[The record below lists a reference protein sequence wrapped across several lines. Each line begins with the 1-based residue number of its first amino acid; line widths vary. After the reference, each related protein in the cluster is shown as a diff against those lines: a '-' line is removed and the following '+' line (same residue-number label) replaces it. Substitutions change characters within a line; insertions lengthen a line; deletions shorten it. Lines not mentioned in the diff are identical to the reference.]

1 MIAVVYVS
9 SAAEP
14 LSQQALVEL
23 LTVSRRN
30 NQRDGLSG
38 LLLYRGGNFMQLLEG
53 DETAVWST
61 HARIT
66 RDARHRGVLTILQQ
80 PITNRLFDDWTM
92 AFGNLDDPDIA
103 ALDGIS
109 GFLDRDFHDP
119 TYTDDAN
126 RALTLLRTFRK
137 AMR

>member
-9 SAAEP
+9 SATEP
-14 LSQQALVEL
+14 LSQQALVDL

-30 NQRDGLSG
+30 NQREGLSG

-53 DETAVWST
+53 DEAQVWST
-61 HARIT
+61 HARIM
-66 RDARHRGVLTILQQ
+66 RDARHRGVITILQQ
-80 PITNRLFDDWTM
+80 SITSRLFDDWSM

-109 GFLDRDFHDP
+109 GFLDRDFTDP
-119 TYTDDAN
+119 LYADDNN